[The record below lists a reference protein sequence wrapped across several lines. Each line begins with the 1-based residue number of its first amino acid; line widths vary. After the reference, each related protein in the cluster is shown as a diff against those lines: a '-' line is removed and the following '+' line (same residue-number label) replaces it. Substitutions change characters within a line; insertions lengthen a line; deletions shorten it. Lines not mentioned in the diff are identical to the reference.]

1 MSYALVVE
9 PEAEAEIDAAWR
21 WYELNKSGLG
31 AAFLRAVNAA
41 LDAIK
46 ENPFQFQLVYGP
58 VRRANIRRYPHG
70 LMYRVL
76 DREVIVLACF
86 HGRRDPARWQEPTS

>member
-9 PEAEAEIDAAWR
+9 PEAEA
-21 WYELNKSGLG
+21 
-31 AAFLRAVNAA
+31 AVDSA
-41 LDAIK
+41 LEVIK
-46 ENPFQFQLVYGP
+46 EDPFQFQLVYGP

-70 LMYRVL
+70 LMYIVL
-76 DREVIVLACF
+76 DREVVLSCF